1 MLAVKVNYSKV
12 VMVLLNESANPFLKD
27 QLCQEALNYKVTD
40 LHTAKETYPI
50 QQMLE
55 ASKK

>member
-1 MLAVKVNYSKV
+1 
-12 VMVLLNESANPFLKD
+12 MVLLNESANPFLKD
-27 QLCQEALNYKVTD
+27 QLGQEALNYKVTD